1 MITGINNK
9 TFLTTLSHLASS
21 VGNSSPTVKSNG
33 TALPAAASA
42 SAKVIFGSQ
51 TAEIAAVYSM
61 SPTKISDA
69 AKASTQAD
77 SALSGLMQLGLSS
90 EGVSSLSGL
99 GGLLLSNYADNQGDV
114 SQALTSLGL
123 DTNTN
128 FPTKSAVSLNI
139 TTQSGS
145 VVHLNLTRQSDGIA
159 VELTTEGGKASDE
172 EAAEIAKLGNAF
184 QSALNGLSEKPPRM
198 DVSGLTQFDSSLI
211 KSVDLKTD
219 LSRGDLSQ
227 QSLNFHAD
235 DKERW
240 IGYQDNNFSL
250 KMTSDTSNP
259 SLVGTAAEQQAALN
273 AWDSKFDK
281 ARRDGH
287 GDSDQMAMLKTAFH
301 ALNKTQPKES
311 SKASSPSAIQ
321 MGGDGKVQVRG
332 LNDFSLSLT
341 ETEKAINPYRM
352 DEKESFAYQA
362 SQSTQE
368 STSHDGSLSVKQTL
382 HTHLTAS
389 WYQALDPATPLSLNS
404 SKNSQNYLY
413 HTVDNE
419 ETNATTFNYN
429 AKGLLTSIGNHTQVN
444 NVETVR
450 KYVLGELVDKTITPE
465 KYERNNLLSMSKD
478 K

>member
-1 MITGINNK
+1 MISGIHNK
-9 TFLTTLSHLASS
+9 TFLTTLSNLTSS
-21 VGNSSPTVKSNG
+21 VGNSSPTVKSNS

-42 SAKVIFGSQ
+42 SAKVMFGSQ
-51 TAEIAAVYSM
+51 TAEIAAVYSI

-77 SALSGLMQLGLSS
+77 SALSGLMQLGLSN

-99 GGLLLSNYADNQGDV
+99 GGLLLSNYADNLGDV
-114 SQALTSLGL
+114 SQALTSAGL
-123 DTNTN
+123 DASTS
-128 FPTKSAVSLNI
+128 FSTKSAVSLDI

-159 VELTTEGGKASDE
+159 VELTTEGGKVSDD
-172 EAAEIAKLGNAF
+172 EATEIAKLGNAF
-184 QSALNGLSEKPPRM
+184 QSALNGLSEQPPKM

-219 LSRGDLSQ
+219 LRTGDLSQ

-235 DKERW
+235 GSERW
-240 IGYQDNNFSL
+240 IAYQDNDFSL

-259 SLVGTAAEQQAALN
+259 SLVGNAAEQQAALN

-287 GDSDQMAMLKTAFH
+287 GDSDQMAMLKSAFH
-301 ALNKTQPKES
+301 ALNKTQTKDD
-311 SKASSPSAIQ
+311 SKASSSGVIQ
-321 MGGDGKVQVRG
+321 MGGDGKVQIRG
-332 LNDFSLSLT
+332 LSDFSLSLT
-341 ETEKAINPYRM
+341 ETEKAINPYRT

-368 STSHDGSLSVKQTL
+368 STAHDGSLSVKQTV

-389 WYQALDPATPLSLNS
+389 WHQALDAATPLALNS
-404 SKNSQNYLY
+404 SKNSQNYQY

-419 ETNATTFNYN
+419 ETNTTTFNYN
-429 AKGLLTSIGNHTQVN
+429 AKGYLDSIGNHTQVN

-450 KYVLGELVDKTITPE
+450 KYVRGELVDKTITPE
-465 KYERNNLLSMSKD
+465 RYERNNLLNMLSEK
-478 K
+478 